1 MSSEWASNST
11 PKVASGNARN
21 DSPSCSRATRTVD
34 TWSEVVAVS
43 PDVVLVPVVVVAAI
57 FVSISLAVVVVVVV
71 AVAVVVVGTVVGT
84 VVVAARALA
93 PARSTRPTVDQ
104 PVSDPTTSV
113 ESAVLV

>member
-43 PDVVLVPVVVVAAI
+43 PDVVLVPVVVAAAI
-57 FVSISLAVVVVVVV
+57 FVSISLAVVVV
-71 AVAVVVVGTVVGT
+71 VAVVVVGTVVGT

>member
-43 PDVVLVPVVVVAAI
+43 PDVVLVPVVVAAI